1 MITCKSLNITEKGTE
16 YFMKILIIGTG
27 VIGCI
32 YGWQLSESGNKITH
46 FVRKG
51 QKEQIDKARFSIRC
65 LDARKADKPV
75 IEKLYRPDVTEQ
87 MNDTYDLIIVP
98 VKANQLE
105 SILPIIAQTEKHI
118 DILFLQ
124 NLWVNHIRLIE
135 SGLPDSR
142 IIYGQAHI
150 MGGGKRDNIITCTI
164 FGNKS
169 APTML
174 GKKDGSKTEQ
184 VMKIAKLMQQANLNP
199 KVSKNILAWLY
210 THYTEANG
218 LVVGVMEAGSSVNY
232 ISQRKYVRHSVKVI
246 REGFK
251 VCAALKI
258 HAWKIY
264 PQVLYYFPMW
274 ILLPALLKMYSTE
287 ETQLMIQG
295 HISHSLDEMKEMFCD
310 VLNTGESFH
319 MSMTYYKQMQ
329 KIMFI

>member
-1 MITCKSLNITEKGTE
+1 MR
-16 YFMKILIIGTG
+16 ILIIGTG

-32 YGWQLSESGNKITH
+32 YGWQLYESGNVITH

-51 QKEQIDKARFSIRC
+51 QKEHIDKEGFLIRC
-65 LDARKADKPV
+65 LDARKADKTV
-75 IEKLYRPDVTEQ
+75 VETLYQPEVTEQ
-87 MNDTYDLIIVP
+87 INDIFDLIIVP

-118 DILFLQ
+118 DVLFLQ
-124 NLWVNHIRLIE
+124 NLWVKHIGLIE
-135 SGLPDSR
+135 SYLPDSR

-150 MGGGKRDNIITCTI
+150 MGGGKKGNIITCTI
-164 FGNKS
+164 FGNKA
-169 APTML
+169 APTMI

-184 VMKIAKLMQQANLNP
+184 VIRIEKLIQQANLNP
-199 KVSKNILAWLY
+199 KVSKGILAWLY
-210 THYTEANG
+210 THYAEANG
-218 LVVGVMEAGSSVNY
+218 LVAGVMEAGTSVNY
-232 ISQRKYVRHSVKVI
+232 VSDIQYIRHSVKVI

-251 VCAALKI
+251 VCATLKI

-264 PQVLYYFPMW
+264 PQALYYLPMW

-295 HISHSLDEMKEMFCD
+295 HISHSLDEMKQMFYD

-319 MSMTYYKQMQ
+319 LSMACYKQMQ
-329 KIMFI
+329 KFMFL

>member
-1 MITCKSLNITEKGTE
+1 
-16 YFMKILIIGTG
+16 MKILIIGTG

-51 QKEQIDKARFSIRC
+51 QKEQIDKVRFSIRC

-75 IEKLYRPDVTEQ
+75 IEKLYQPDVTEQ
-87 MNDTYDLIIVP
+87 MNDTYDLIVVP

-124 NLWVNHIRLIE
+124 NLWVNHIKLIE
-135 SGLPDSR
+135 SCLPDSR

-150 MGGGKRDNIITCTI
+150 MGG
-164 FGNKS
+164 
-169 APTML
+169 

-210 THYTEANG
+210 THYAEANG

-232 ISQRKYVRHSVKVI
+232 VSNSQYIRHSIKVI

-251 VCAALKI
+251 VCVALKI
-258 HAWKIY
+258 HVWKIY
-264 PQVLYYFPMW
+264 PQALYYFPMW
-274 ILLPALLKMYSTE
+274 ILLPSLLKMYSTE

-295 HISHSLDEMKEMFCD
+295 HISHSLDEMKEMFYD

-329 KIMFI
+329 EFMLL

>member
-1 MITCKSLNITEKGTE
+1 
-16 YFMKILIIGTG
+16 MKILIIGTG
-27 VIGCI
+27 VIGCV

-51 QKEQIDKARFSIRC
+51 RKEQIDKDGFSICC
-65 LDARKADKPV
+65 LDTRKADKPV
-75 IEKLYRPDVTEQ
+75 LEKLYRPVVTEQ

-105 SILPIIAQTEKHI
+105 SVLPIIAQAKKHT

-124 NLWVNHIRLIE
+124 NLWVNHISLIE
-135 SGLPDSR
+135 NCLPNSR

-150 MGGGKRDNIITCTI
+150 MGGGKSGNAITCTI

-184 VMKIAKLMQQANLNP
+184 VMRIAKLMQQADLNP
-199 KVSKNILAWLY
+199 KVSNNILAWLF

-218 LVVGVMEAGSSVNY
+218 LVAGVMEAGSAANY
-232 ISQRKYVRHSVKVI
+232 VANNQYVRHSVKVI

-251 VCAALKI
+251 VCNALKI

-274 ILLPALLKMYSTE
+274 FLLPALLKMYRSE

-295 HISHSLDEMKEMFCD
+295 HISHSPDEMNGMFYD
-310 VLNTGESFH
+310 VFNTGKSLH
-319 MSMTYYKQMQ
+319 LPMTCYKQMQ
-329 KIMFI
+329 VYIDQY